1 MKPLTPARKALA
13 CLLIAA
19 LLTIGAPP
27 MARASTPPPD
37 PDLAPY
43 AGIAEG
49 VFLIRTQ
56 LALYKRVTSLQRL
69 AFDLDP
75 VLAGALDPDWQP
87 LIERLER
94 DGFDGLTMR
103 RAFARLGPG
112 SYTPAFMA
120 MKVGELHGVFG
131 IGIRRTA
138 LTTPAPPPGY
148 CPPVTD
154 PTVGSALAFM
164 ERNADALS
172 AIADA
177 YGVDAETIMGILL
190 METALGLTLGN
201 DPALRSLGAM
211 AATADIERL
220 GSRGNKGQAARVSA
234 GRLSA
239 TLKNKSS
246 WAYEELKALLRY
258 ADSVGTQ
265 VWTIPGSHYGA
276 VGLCQ
281 FMPSNIDR
289 FGADGDGDGVID
301 PFSVPDALYS
311 VASYLEANGWRG
323 AKSERGKHAVVM
335 TYNQDSFYASGVL
348 ATAKRLAQA
357 QKGKVS
363 LKASAVAGGMR
374 VPSARLDPSL
384 RRLKPPPPRARVQG
398 LGSYQ
403 DMLR

>member
-1 MKPLTPARKALA
+1 MRLSLPFRNLVAGLLLVTLLA
-13 CLLIAA
+13 TGAPYG
-19 LLTIGAPP
+19 IGAEN
-27 MARASTPPPD
+27 RTD

-49 VFLIRTQ
+49 VFAIRTH
-56 LALYKRVTSLQRL
+56 LALHKRIRSLQRM
-69 AFDLDP
+69 AFALDP
-75 VLAGALDPDWQP
+75 VLAGALDPDWLP

-94 DGFDGLTMR
+94 DGFDGQTMR
-103 RAFARLGPG
+103 RAFARLGPD

-120 MKVGELHGVFG
+120 LKVGELHGAYG

-138 LTTPAPPPGY
+138 LTTPLPPPGY
-148 CPPVTD
+148 SPPVTD
-154 PTVGSALAFM
+154 ATVGSALAFM
-164 ERNADALS
+164 ERNADAL
-172 AIADA
+172 AAATAA

-211 AATADIERL
+211 AATIDAERL
-220 GSRGNKGQAARVSA
+220 GSRGNKGQATRVSA

-258 ADSVGTQ
+258 AESVGAQ
-265 VWTIPGSHYGA
+265 AWTIPGSHYGA
-276 VGLCQ
+276 IGLCQ
-281 FMPSNIDR
+281 FMPSNIER

-323 AKSERGKHAVVM
+323 AKSERAKHAVVM

-348 ATAKRLAQA
+348 ATAKRLVQG

-384 RRLKPPPPRARVQG
+384 RRLRPPPPRARVQG